1 MTNKVSFFLPTRKGS
16 QRVIDK
22 NTRPFAGKDGG
33 LLRHKLEQLLQMETV
48 HEIVLSTNDEICI
61 DIATSMQGNLE
72 KLVIDNRPDHL
83 CLDTTN
89 LSDLIAYVP
98 SVVTGD
104 HIIWGHVTTPFADA
118 SVYDRGV
125 TNYLDG
131 LQQGFD
137 SLVSVEKFRNFLL
150 DEQGKVVNNTTPI
163 PWPRT
168 QDLQTLYEINHV
180 MFITSKQIYQQEG
193 NRLGAKPFLFE
204 MDKMESFD
212 VDWEE
217 DFKVAELMYGHVQKV

>member
-1 MTNKVSFFLPTRKGS
+1 MPTRKGS

-163 PWPRT
+163 AWPRT

>member
-1 MTNKVSFFLPTRKGS
+1 MPTRKGS